1 MQNTIMLN
9 PQKICIIGSGLTA
22 LTIAYLLSKFKLRI
36 DIVEQ
41 VSNKKK
47 INPTKL
53 ALSQN
58 SLDQLC
64 SFGLKNI
71 QKKSN
76 IVNKIHLHDSYSS
89 ISLKND
95 LEFSAPKKEAL
106 AYIIDSNS
114 LFLDITEKIKFLRNI
129 NILRKDILSINENN
143 FFNEVTFKNL
153 TKENYSLIIFSS
165 MNNLSLLSKFKLRKV
180 IDKSYKEK
188 AYVFNLFHKKIDNK
202 LARQFFLKDGPLA
215 FLPVSNSETSVI
227 WSIKNNSVNEKIVN
241 NKKDL
246 LKFFNIHFKEL
257 FKEIILISKL
267 QKYNLNYNFNKLIDS
282 KRILL
287 FGDIANKI
295 HPIAGQG
302 WNMTLRNIFSLIKVI
317 KHSQNLGF
325 EIGNDIFIK
334 KYLNE
339 VNSNNFIFSSLIDG
353 VRGIFDIK
361 NTTYASLRKNV
372 LANLNQNVFIKKNLI
387 DLANKGLFI

>member
-1 MQNTIMLN
+1 MLN

-22 LTIAYLLSKFKLRI
+22 LTIVYLLSKLKLQI

-41 VSNKKK
+41 VPKKK
-47 INPTKL
+47 RTNPNKL

-58 SLDQLC
+58 LLDQLY
-64 SFGLKNI
+64 SFGLNNI

-76 IVNKIHLHDSYSS
+76 IVNKILLYDSYSS

-95 LEFSAPKKEAL
+95 LEFSALKKEAL
-106 AYIIDSNS
+106 AYIIDGNS
-114 LFLDITEKIKFLRNI
+114 LFLDITKKIKFLKNI

-143 FFNEVTFKNL
+143 FFNEVTFKSL
-153 TKENYSLIIFSS
+153 TKEKYSLIIFAS
-165 MNNLSLLSKFKLRKV
+165 MNNLSLLSKFKLRRV

-202 LARQFFLKDGPLA
+202 SARQFFLKDGPLA

-227 WSIKNNSVNEKIVN
+227 WTIKNNSVNEKIIN

-257 FKEIILISKL
+257 FKEINLISKI
-267 QKYNLNYNFNKLIDS
+267 QKYNLNYIFNKLMDS
-282 KRILL
+282 KRIIL

-361 NTTYASLRKNV
+361 NTTYANLRKNV
-372 LANLNQNVFIKKNLI
+372 LVNLNQNAFIKKNLI
-387 DLANKGLFI
+387 NLANKGLSI

>member
-1 MQNTIMLN
+1 MLN
-9 PQKICIIGSGLTA
+9 SEKICIIGSGLTA

-76 IVNKIHLHDSYSS
+76 VVNKIHLHDSYSS

-114 LFLDITEKIKFLRNI
+114 LFLDITKKIKFLRNI
-129 NILRKDILSINENN
+129 NILSKDILSISENN

-153 TKENYSLIIFSS
+153 TKENYSLIIFAS

-361 NTTYASLRKNV
+361 NTTYANLRKNV
-372 LANLNQNVFIKKNLI
+372 LVNLNQNVFIKKNLI

>member
-1 MQNTIMLN
+1 MLN
-9 PQKICIIGSGLTA
+9 SQKICIIGSGLTA

-89 ISLKND
+89 ISLKTD

-114 LFLDITEKIKFLRNI
+114 LFLDITKKIKFLKNI

-153 TKENYSLIIFSS
+153 TKENYSLIIFAS

-180 IDKSYKEK
+180 IDKSYNEK
-188 AYVFNLFHKKIDNK
+188 AYVFNLFHKIIDNK
-202 LARQFFLKDGPLA
+202 SARQFFLKDGPLA
-215 FLPVSNSETSVI
+215 FLPVSNLETSVI
-227 WSIKNNSVNEKIVN
+227 WSIKNNSVNKKIVN
-241 NKKDL
+241 NEKDL

-257 FKEIILISKL
+257 FKEIISISKI
-267 QKYNLNYNFNKLIDS
+267 QKYNLNYSFNKLIDS

-287 FGDIANKI
+287 FGDTANKI

-317 KHSQNLGF
+317 KDSQNLGF

-353 VRGIFDIK
+353 VRRIFDIK
-361 NTTYASLRKNV
+361 NTTYANLRKNV
-372 LANLNQNVFIKKNLI
+372 LVNLNQNAFIKKNLI